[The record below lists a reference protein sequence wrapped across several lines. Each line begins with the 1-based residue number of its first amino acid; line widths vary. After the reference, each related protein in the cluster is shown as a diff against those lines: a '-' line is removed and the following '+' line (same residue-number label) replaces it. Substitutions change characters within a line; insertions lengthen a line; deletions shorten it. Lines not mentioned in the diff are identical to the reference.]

1 MQKIRAVL
9 AAALLALAPFST
21 AFGRT
26 TPAAAVQAGNNVLG
40 DVVAV
45 DASSKQIFVKTDAG
59 AVVIVSVSDATRILK
74 NPPGETKLDR
84 ATPYT
89 LAQIAAGDRVLALG
103 KLSEDGKTLAAP
115 RAVVVNTKA
124 EITAKQE
131 TERAEWRKRG
141 VVGVVSAVNAES
153 KEITI
158 QTRTPEGPK
167 PVIINASAPA
177 AKLTRYAPD
186 SIKFAD
192 RKPAE
197 IGEIKVGDQLRAKG
211 DKSEDGARFTPEEV
225 VTGTF
230 RTEVGTVKSVDA
242 AKNEIVIESA
252 QDKKTLTVV
261 VRPDSVLKQFQLPPE
276 VAAMMGGG
284 GGGMMGG
291 GGGGQA
297 GAPAAGGGG
306 QQQRVVVQGG
316 PPEGQGNRPISKEGL
331 IQSLKTGGLKPA
343 EIVQL
348 ISQRGVRFKAT
359 ADDEKELREAGAT
372 DEVITA
378 VRENFKAGMVEG
390 AGGPTVAGQG
400 PGGGAQGPG
409 TGGGQ
414 GQGGPGGGGGRRM
427 MMGDM
432 VQQMLER
439 MPTVTLA
446 ELKPGTMILV
456 SSTAGAD
463 PTRVTAIQLISNIEP
478 VLTMM
483 AAMNARRTGGS
494 TGTGPAPAL
503 GGGGASFGFGIG
515 QP

>member
-9 AAALLALAPFST
+9 AAALLALAPFSA

-26 TPAAAVQAGNNVLG
+26 TLAAAIQAGNNVLG

-74 NPPGETKLDR
+74 NPPGETKLDK

-115 RAVVVNTKA
+115 RALVVNTKA

-252 QDKKTLTVV
+252 QDKKLLTVV

-291 GGGGQA
+291 GGGAQA

-306 QQQRVVVQGG
+306 PQRVVVQGG
-316 PPEGQGNRPISKEGL
+316 PEGQGNRPIGKEGL
-331 IQSLKTGGLKPA
+331 IQTLKSGVKSPDV
-343 EIVQL
+343 VQL
-348 ISQRGVRFKAT
+348 ISQRGVRFKPT
-359 ADDEKELREAGAT
+359 ADDEKELRDAGAT
-372 DEVITA
+372 DEVIKA
-378 VRENFKAGMVEG
+378 VKENFKQVMVEG
-390 AGGPTVAGQG
+390 AGGPAVAGQG
-400 PGGGAQGPG
+400 RGA
-409 TGGGQ
+409 GGQ

-463 PTRVTAIQLISNIEP
+463 PTRVTAIQLVSNIEP
-478 VLTMM
+478 VLQMM

-503 GGGGASFGFGIG
+503 GGGGGASFGFGIG